1 MLYISP
7 FTKNL
12 YAKRLVKH
20 DLSGNQRVQLIYA
33 IEDLAG
39 HIGRMA
45 SAMRVSAIVR
55 GVPQDEKCRR
65 YNGRYDGVLILS
77 HYLRGELDEALQD
90 TMYGGNALNT
100 YEIAE
105 NPKLVRL
112 SPQYYERLL
121 KEIALTDEQLH
132 GLENQ
137 VESWIETGSR
147 HLKAIEVEMTKAP
160 AQEGY
165 VDEIV
170 YVSSVITG
178 LHLALQLLN
187 GTLQS
192 IYPEPEGNLS

>member
-65 YNGRYDGVLILS
+65 YNARYDGVLILS
-77 HYLRGELDEALQD
+77 HYLRGELDEALQN

-105 NPKLVRL
+105 NPELVRL

-121 KEIALTDEQLH
+121 KEVALTDEQLH
-132 GLENQ
+132 GLVNQ

-147 HLKAIEVEMTKAP
+147 HLKAIEVEMIKAP
-160 AQEGY
+160 AQKGY

-187 GTLQS
+187 GALKS